1 MTDGMTYA
9 EFGQLVTGA
18 MGMFLL
24 GLAGYGA
31 ANLRFRVPG
40 TATFVALSLA
50 AAVWCFGFVG
60 EKAQTLPEGFFWAAR
75 IEYLGLAFLPPLWL
89 LVSLSWIDHPW
100 AKSLGLRVGLLSA
113 SAALLVLVW
122 TNDLH
127 HAWYA
132 SIIPTGREGLA
143 LFTPGVLYYPFYALM
158 ASYFVVGPLLLLWH
172 QRNTLHHAG
181 RTWVVLVTN
190 IFPLAF
196 SAAYQLGLRPGGL
209 DLTIFSL
216 VPAFAVLTFGLV
228 RHDLVRLVP
237 MARDLVVES
246 LEERVLVHDAL
257 GSLVDHNAAAGRH
270 LARYEEAL
278 NQTTQP
284 AGEVRVVENDGAK
297 TFRFRRT
304 PIRGSGGQLQGTVTI
319 LSDVTEERRLMEQLA
334 HEATHDPLTGVANRR
349 HFEEHALGEINRAR
363 RHGGTLALVLFDL
376 DHFKSVNDRYGHQ
389 AGDQVLKTTV
399 AEIAARLRPYDLLA
413 RLGGEEFG
421 VLMPEA
427 SPVEAREAA
436 ERWRTA
442 LEATRHVLP
451 TGGTTV
457 TASFGVATLNDLAL
471 DLAEDAGLRFD
482 ALLGLAD
489 RALYDAKTTRN
500 RVC

>member
-1 MTDGMTYA
+1 MTEGMTYA
-9 EFGQLVTGA
+9 EFGQLITGA

-50 AAVWCFGFVG
+50 AAMWCFGYVA

-100 AKSLGLRVGLLSA
+100 AKSLGLRVGLLSVSVVLIA
-113 SAALLVLVW
+113 LVW

-127 HAWYA
+127 HGWYSA
-132 SIIPTGREGLA
+132 IVPTGREGFA
-143 LFTPGVLYYPFYALM
+143 RFAPGVLYYPFFTLM
-158 ASYFVVGPLLLLWH
+158 ASCFVVGSLLLLWH
-172 QRNTLHHAG
+172 QRNTLRHVRRA
-181 RTWVVLVTN
+181 RIVLVTN
-190 IFPLAF
+190 VFPLFF

-216 VPAFAVLTFGLV
+216 VPAFALLTFGLV

-237 MARDLVVES
+237 VARDLVVES
-246 LEERVLVHDAL
+246 LEERVLVHDEL
-257 GSLVDHNAAAGRH
+257 GRLVDHNAAAGKN

-278 NQTTQP
+278 NDTTQP
-284 AGEVRVVENDGAK
+284 GGEVRVVGDEGARV
-297 TFRFRRT
+297 FRFRRT
-304 PIRGSGGQLQGTVTI
+304 PIRGSGGQVQGTVTI

-349 HFEEHALGEINRAR
+349 HFEEHAMGEITRAR

-376 DHFKSVNDRYGHQ
+376 DHFKSVNDRFGHQ
-389 AGDQVLKTTV
+389 AGDQVLKATV
-399 AEIAARLRPYDLLA
+399 AEIGARLRRYDLLA
-413 RLGGEEFG
+413 RLGGEEFA

-436 ERWRTA
+436 ERWRAA
-442 LEATRHVLP
+442 LETTRHSLP
-451 TGGTTV
+451 SGVTTV

-471 DLAEDAGLRFD
+471 DLADTSLRFD

-489 RALYDAKTTRN
+489 RALYHAKSTRN